1 MIKRAKL
8 IELKYQNAQ
17 GEDKVVSLEGLAS
30 RCVQHEVDHLNGIIF
45 LQRASR
51 LKLDRAL
58 KSRPKER
65 AKRIEYEKRQALAK
79 YIQSMQS
86 KDDTTNVD
94 TVADDTASLQNN
106 KPNDMNDAL
115 QDDRTETDTPNV
127 DKLADEA
134 SASLYLEVAQT
145 KDSSTELAKSSS
157 VSSTTKKKRKVTTF
171 LKNLFVCNSVVIN
184 TTSLFSQKGGS
195 PNTPNKDGSP
205 NSAPASLDASF
216 YKNLRPIAKV

>member
-65 AKRIEYEKRQALAK
+65 AKRIKYEERQAFAK
-79 YIQSMQS
+79 YIQNSAAANSDSQPSESEGQS
-86 KDDTTNVD
+86 ESNT
-94 TVADDTASLQNN
+94 L
-106 KPNDMNDAL
+106 
-115 QDDRTETDTPNV
+115 
-127 DKLADEA
+127 
-134 SASLYLEVAQT
+134 
-145 KDSSTELAKSSS
+145 SSTA
-157 VSSTTKKKRKVTTF
+157 
-171 LKNLFVCNSVVIN
+171 
-184 TTSLFSQKGGS
+184 
-195 PNTPNKDGSP
+195 
-205 NSAPASLDASF
+205 
-216 YKNLRPIAKV
+216 